1 MARTIQQIL
10 DSLNPSYDQERGL
23 VNQQLSAIPGQET
36 AAIAAADA
44 QKDLA
49 FNQIRN
55 NANASGMLFSG
66 QGIDNSQKYVAAN
79 YAPEVAKIK
88 ANTQNQQFSLQSSLA
103 DIARRQNEK
112 AQGIYNAEV
121 DSDRENAYRQQQL
134 QQEREKMAQQA
145 ALERQRIA
153 ASSAKAKAA
162 NPAKG
167 YAIKKNSAGGV
178 AFTGPNGVP
187 VTAAQYA
194 AVTGT
199 NVRNLLA
206 TYGGDGA
213 KKVLQLLDDP
223 KVSDEELMKRYPYIF
238 GGV

>member
-1 MARTIQQIL
+1 MARSIQEIMQ
-10 DSLNPSYDQERGL
+10 SLAPSYDQERGL

-103 DIARRQNEK
+103 DIARRQL
-112 AQGIYNAEV
+112 
-121 DSDRENAYRQQQL
+121 S
-134 QQEREKMAQQA
+134 A
-145 ALERQRIA
+145 ACR
-153 ASSAKAKAA
+153 
-162 NPAKG
+162 
-167 YAIKKNSAGGV
+167 GG
-178 AFTGPNGVP
+178 
-187 VTAAQYA
+187 
-194 AVTGT
+194 
-199 NVRNLLA
+199 R
-206 TYGGDGA
+206 
-213 KKVLQLLDDP
+213 
-223 KVSDEELMKRYPYIF
+223 
-238 GGV
+238 